1 MTKASNTTKASSLLT
16 QKGIEAMPP
25 QREAY
30 RVPDQR
36 AKGLAVRVAT
46 NGVKTW
52 DLAFRITG
60 TGQFRRMSL
69 GKVSDVSLE
78 AARRRS
84 NEITSAA
91 RAGRDLVEEEVRHAE
106 SERARV
112 SVRQLVEAYVKR
124 RVRGRLR
131 TASEIESRL
140 YRALGPILSKHAADI
155 RRRDLREL
163 FDAAFDNG
171 LRREAEK
178 RRQTVGAMFRWAV
191 SQDIIDVD
199 PAHGLVAYES
209 GAPRDRVLSWDEIVL
224 LWNWLGAPS
233 LPLAPPTILRLQ
245 ILLGARCSEI
255 GGMRAEEINTTNW
268 LWTLPAARSKNNRPR
283 VTPLV
288 GRARQIVSNALTE
301 NSAGPLFSTER
312 RRPFTSANVGQFLL
326 SRRGSVPVSGF
337 STHDLRRTFATRL
350 IELGV
355 GSDIV
360 AATIGHSAASG
371 EATRTLLRHYVWTDQ
386 VERKRQVLAYWDRIV
401 GDIILGGPPP
411 TASTEEFS
419 QGPQVRG

>member
-1 MTKASNTTKASSLLT
+1 
-16 QKGIEAMPP
+16 
-25 QREAY
+25 
-30 RVPDQR
+30 
-36 AKGLAVRVAT
+36 
-46 NGVKTW
+46 
-52 DLAFRITG
+52 
-60 TGQFRRMSL
+60 MSL
-69 GKVSDVSLE
+69 GNVSDVSLE

-91 RAGRDLVEEEVRHAE
+91 RAGRDLVEEERQRAE

-124 RVRGRLR
+124 RVRDRLR
-131 TASEIESRL
+131 TAHEIESRL
-140 YRALGPILSKHAADI
+140 YRALAPILSRPAADI

-209 GAPRDRVLSWDEIVL
+209 GAPRDRVLSWDEIAL
-224 LWNWLGAPS
+224 LWKWLGSPS
-233 LPLAPPTILRLQ
+233 LPLGPPTILRLQ

-288 GRARQIVSNALTE
+288 GQARQIVSDVLAKR
-301 NSAGPLFSTER
+301 SAGLLFATEG
-312 RRPFTSANVGQFLL
+312 RRPFTSAHVGQFLL
-326 SRRGSVPVSGF
+326 NRRSSVPVSGF
-337 STHDLRRTFATRL
+337 STHDLRRTFATKL

-355 GSDIV
+355 GTDIV

-371 EATRTLLRHYVWTDQ
+371 EGTRTLLRHYVWTDQ
-386 VERKRQVLAYWDRIV
+386 VERKCQVLAYWDGVVR
-401 GDIILGGPPP
+401 GIILGGPRP
-411 TASTEEFS
+411 TVSTVEFPRDRHDQS
-419 QGPQVRG
+419 

>member
-1 MTKASNTTKASSLLT
+1 
-16 QKGIEAMPP
+16 MPA

-46 NGVKTW
+46 NGSKTW

-91 RAGRDLVEEEVRHAE
+91 RAGRDLVEEEARRAE

-112 SVRQLVEAYVKR
+112 SVRQLLEAYLKR

-131 TASEIESRL
+131 TAREIESRL

-163 FDAAFDNG
+163 FDAAFDDG
-171 LRREAEK
+171 FPREAEK

-191 SQDIIDVD
+191 SQDIVDVD

-209 GAPRDRVLSWDEIVL
+209 GAPRDRVLSWDEIAM
-224 LWNWLGAPS
+224 LWNWLGGPD
-233 LPLAPPTILRLQ
+233 LPLAPPTILKLQ
-245 ILLGARCSEI
+245 ILLGARCSEV

-268 LWTLPAARSKNNRPR
+268 LWTLPGSRSKNNRPR

-288 GRARQIVSNALTE
+288 GQAREIVSSALAE
-301 NSAGPLFSTER
+301 NPAGPLFTTER
-312 RRPFTSANVGQFLL
+312 CHPFTSAHVGQFLIN
-326 SRRGSVPVSGF
+326 RRRSVPVSGF

-350 IELGV
+350 IELGA
-355 GSDIV
+355 GSDII
-360 AATIGHSAASG
+360 AATIGHSAASSEG
-371 EATRTLLRHYVWTDQ
+371 TKTLLRHYVWTDQ
-386 VERKRQVLAYWDRIV
+386 VERKRRLLAYWDKIV
-401 GDIILGGPPP
+401 LGVILGGPHP
-411 TASTEEFS
+411 TASAGEFPNDPWS
-419 QGPQVRG
+419 NESR